1 MPKSKADLKNM
12 LISTRVTPDVKGMVL
27 KEALADGLTISEW
40 LRFMIIRA
48 IARRNSASKAS
59 GAP

>member
-12 LISTRVTPDVKGMVL
+12 LISTRVTPDVKSAVL

-40 LRFMIIRA
+40 LRFMIIRG
-48 IARRNSASKAS
+48 IARRNSASNAS

>member
-12 LISTRVTPDVKGMVL
+12 LISTRVTPDVKSAVL

-40 LRFMIIRA
+40 LRFMIIRG
-48 IARRNSASKAS
+48 IARRKTASKAS
-59 GAP
+59 GDP